1 MKNTNAANKIYVVP
15 TCSDDGKRRNMF
27 GEKLYLKYK
36 NIESDEGNITCY
48 AAHQSVPKFN
58 ERIGNIDDAIRY
70 REVFKNTCINPR
82 FQDAGH
88 AKRIDMLKK
97 QRKNCEKKIYE
108 ERKRQIQEV
117 NRDIVNL
124 YIANDRVDHIGF
136 DLTVENIDHATVSK
150 LFLYLKNKKLLKED
164 VKNVRQFGKRIHAI
178 NNYSNKVIMIGEVP
192 VLVKSDSP
200 IVQSTIR
207 KFQNATTNSR
217 NLTRNKSNSPGKT
230 NNKSKKIN
238 KTVKL

>member
-1 MKNTNAANKIYVVP
+1 MP
-15 TCSDDGKRRNMF
+15 TCSDNGKRRNDF
-27 GEKLYLKYK
+27 GENLYLKYK
-36 NIESDEGNITCY
+36 NIESNEDNITCY
-48 AAHQSVPKFN
+48 AAQQSVPWFKKT
-58 ERIGNIDDAIRY
+58 IGNIDDAIHY

-82 FQDAGH
+82 FQDTGH
-88 AKRIDMLKK
+88 AKRIDILKK
-97 QRKNCEKKIYE
+97 QRKNCEKKIIE

-136 DLTVENIDHATVSK
+136 DLTVENVDYTTVSN
-150 LFLYLKNKKLLKED
+150 LFLYLKNKKLLQED

-178 NNYSNKVIMIGEVP
+178 NNYSNKVIIIGEVP

-200 IVQSTIR
+200 ILQLTT
-207 KFQNATTNSR
+207 QNTG

-238 KTVKL
+238 KTVKYR